1 MRKPGHPIQKRYF
14 QQLLW
19 GNGSASAKKVIKKV
33 SHIVNVKGVKS
44 LLEKVY
50 GNVCA
55 LLALILINF
64 YPNTIQAQNYQAL
77 QGSNFAGALAVYNN
91 PAAIVQ
97 SPFKWE
103 ITPLGIQGKVSTNFL
118 YTIRKDMFS
127 FPLNYKYN
135 FEEGE
140 KKRYAHTNTN
150 LNLINTRL
158 SFGRNRA
165 IAFGSNIRV
174 YANGTTSKLR
184 FRNEAIDDVNGIITS
199 NLSNQ
204 PISAKV
210 VANAM
215 WEGYF
220 TYAQILVED
229 PRYRLNGGAT
239 LKFSRGISGVAANLD
254 LARFSPMTSAADASY
269 FYSSN
274 FDKWES
280 GGNLIS
286 NLYKFGYFTQG
297 GSNMDLGLEFLIKTQ
312 AATTFYDD
320 DDFYDYR
327 WKFSLALMDLGYNK
341 FRYGLQSRYLNK
353 TEPDLTYS
361 RLQEKI
367 NYKIKGIEQFND
379 SIATITELR
388 QFGQKFNII
397 NPTRMVISADYFMN
411 RSFFINTELSLN
423 MGSWLTK
430 KWDYVTDI
438 SFITVTPR
446 WDSEKWGI
454 SVPISL
460 TDQMRFW
467 IGGAI
472 KVGPLVIGIHNLKYL
487 YSARSMQNGGGYV
500 ALMLRSPQRNLPK
513 KEKWMALLK

>member
-1 MRKPGHPIQKRYF
+1 ML
-14 QQLLW
+14 QQVE
-19 GNGSASAKKVIKKV
+19 KVIKNV
-33 SHIVNVKGVKS
+33 SHIKKVAGEKPP
-44 LLEKVY
+44 LEKVFSIAFTLF
-50 GNVCA
+50 VIHF
-55 LLALILINF
+55 LSF
-64 YPNTIQAQNYQAL
+64 YPTAVQAQNYQAL
-77 QGSNFAGALAVYNN
+77 QGSNFAGALAVHNN

-118 YTIRKDMFS
+118 YTIRKDMFAL
-127 FPLNYKYN
+127 PIYYKYN

-140 KKRYAHTNTN
+140 KKRYAHINTN

-158 SFGRNRA
+158 SLGRNKA
-165 IAFGSNIRV
+165 IAFGSNIRF
-174 YANGTTSKLR
+174 YANGTTSRLR

-239 LKFSRGISGVAANLD
+239 IKFSRGISGASANLN
-254 LARFSPMTSAADASY
+254 LARFSPLSSAGEASY

-297 GSNMDLGLEFLIKTQ
+297 GSSMDMGLEFLIKTQ

-327 WKFSLALMDLGYNK
+327 WKFSLAVMDLGYNK

-353 TEPDLTYS
+353 TEPDLTYT

-367 NYKIKGIEQFND
+367 NYKIKGIDQFND
-379 SIATITELR
+379 SIAMISELR
-388 QFGQKFNII
+388 QFGEKFNII
-397 NPTRMVISADYFMN
+397 NPTRLVISTDYFMN

-423 MGSWLTK
+423 MGPWLSK
-430 KWDYVTDI
+430 KWNYVTDI

-472 KVGPLVIGIHNLKYL
+472 KAGPLVVGIHNLKYL
-487 YSARSMQNGGGYV
+487 YSAKSMQNGGGYV
-500 ALMLRSPQRNLPK
+500 ALVLRSPQRNLPK